1 MINWWST
8 EFGQEEITKITES
21 ISKKQI
27 SQGEVTKEFEE
38 RLAKYLN
45 VKFVI
50 ACSSGSSSLLM
61 ALLAIGIKPND
72 EVIIPNRTWIAIA
85 HAVKLLGARV
95 IPVDVDKHIPL
106 INVNKIEAVISK
118 NTKAIIAV
126 HMNGRDGKITSIKKI
141 ARKYNLN
148 VIEDA
153 AQAIGS
159 KNKFGMLGTQSDIG
173 CFSLSTAKTIA
184 SGQGGFSVTNNKMLA
199 KALCH

>member
-38 RLAKYLN
+38 KLAKYLD

-72 EVIIPNRTWIAIA
+72 EVIIPNRTWIATA

-95 IPVDVDKHIPL
+95 IPIDVDKHIPL
-106 INVNKIEAVISK
+106 INVNKIKQQLIRIQK
-118 NTKAIIAV
+118 
-126 HMNGRDGKITSIKKI
+126 
-141 ARKYNLN
+141 L
-148 VIEDA
+148 
-153 AQAIGS
+153 
-159 KNKFGMLGTQSDIG
+159 
-173 CFSLSTAKTIA
+173 LSPFI
-184 SGQGGFSVTNNKMLA
+184 
-199 KALCH
+199 